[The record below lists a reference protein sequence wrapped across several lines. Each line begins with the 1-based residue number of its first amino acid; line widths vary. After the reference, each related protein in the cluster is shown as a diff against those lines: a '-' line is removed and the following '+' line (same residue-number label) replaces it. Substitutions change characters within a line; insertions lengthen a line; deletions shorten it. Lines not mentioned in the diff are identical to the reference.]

1 MKTAPAA
8 AKARAP
14 AALPRRPL
22 GRTGLKVSEI
32 GFGGWGIGKSMWGAT
47 DDAESMRALLAAADA
62 GITYFDTAFAYGH
75 GHSERLIGRLL
86 RETRADLVV
95 STKIPPKNMEWPAR
109 PTTPLKLAFPPDWIV
124 SCVENSLRNLRLERL
139 PLEQF
144 HVWSD
149 HWLQDPLWPEAAAA
163 LSKLRREGKI
173 GFLGASLNNDDPE
186 SALALIETGL
196 VEQVQVLFNLFDQR
210 AQDRLFGLC
219 RDKGVGIVVRCPF
232 DEGGLTG
239 ELKPETRFEPQDF
252 RSHYFGGDRLAETVG
267 RVKALEKDVL
277 GPKASSLA
285 VAALKYPLSLPEVS
299 TVIPGMRKQS
309 HVLQNARAADGH
321 YFDERELAVIARH
334 RWIRNF
340 YA

>member
-1 MKTAPAA
+1 MKATAPL
-8 AKARAP
+8 
-14 AALPRRPL
+14 ALRRRPL
-22 GRTGLKVSEI
+22 GHTGLKVSEI
-32 GFGGWGIGKSMWGAT
+32 GFGGWGIGKSMWGQT
-47 DDAESMRALLAAADA
+47 DDAESMRALFASIDV
-62 GITYFDTAFAYGH
+62 GINYFDTAFAYGH

-149 HWLQDPLWPEAAAA
+149 HWLKDPLWGEVSAA
-163 LSKLRREGKI
+163 LSRLRREGKI
-173 GFLGASLNNDDPE
+173 GFIGASLNNDDPE
-186 SALALIETGL
+186 SALALIESGF
-196 VEQVQVLFNLFDQR
+196 VDQVQVLFNLFDQR

-239 ELKPETRFEPQDF
+239 DLRADTRFEPQDF
-252 RSHYFGGDRLAETVG
+252 RSHYFGGERLVETVE
-267 RVKALEKDVL
+267 RVKALEKAVL
-277 GPKASSLA
+277 GAKARTLA
-285 VAALKYPLSLPEVS
+285 VAALKYPLSFSEVS
-299 TVIPGMRKQS
+299 TVIPGMRRES
-309 HVLQNARAADGH
+309 HVLQNAHAADGE
-321 YFDERELAVIARH
+321 YYAPEELAAIAKH
-334 RWIRNF
+334 RWVRDF
-340 YA
+340 YN